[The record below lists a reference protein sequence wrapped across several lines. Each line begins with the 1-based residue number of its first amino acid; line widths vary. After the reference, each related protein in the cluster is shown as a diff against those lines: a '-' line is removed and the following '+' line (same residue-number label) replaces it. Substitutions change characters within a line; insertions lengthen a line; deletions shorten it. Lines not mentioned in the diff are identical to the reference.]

1 MNNRRNRLI
10 YILGLAAIMV
20 FSFAAIVFAEEEE
33 AAPALYA
40 TIWAAL
46 PPLIAIALALITKE
60 VYSSLFLGI
69 VTGAVLYAGADF
81 SGILNHALNDGII
94 ASLSDS
100 YNVGILVFLVILGM
114 MVAMM
119 NLSGGS
125 KAFGLW
131 ALKRV
136 KTRVAAQLATIILG
150 VLIFVD
156 DYFNCL
162 TVGSVMKPVTDEFKV
177 SRAKLAYIIDATAA
191 PVCIIAPISSWAAA
205 VSGFVEGQNGL
216 SVFIHAIPY
225 NFYALFTI
233 IAMIGIVVMKF
244 DFGKMAEFE
253 RAAYEDGDLFLVSS
267 TAQDSNEEPVTNNGS
282 LLDLVLPVVV
292 LIISCVVG
300 MIYSGGFFSG
310 ESFINAF
317 ANSDASVGLSMGS
330 LVALIITVIYY
341 CCRRVLSFQNCME
354 CVPEGVKNMI
364 SPILILTFAW
374 SLKAMTD
381 SLGLADYVGGLCEKM
396 GGAVV
401 ALLPAVLFLIACVL
415 AFASG
420 TSWGTFG
427 ILIPIGLAI
436 TESRPEMTMP
446 IMAACM
452 AGAVYGDH
460 VSPISDT
467 TIMASAGA
475 GCDHLSHVTTQL
487 PYATLVAVVSFIS
500 YVIAGFVGNF
510 IVPLV
515 VGIVLIFAALF
526 VIKKREGAFRV
537 DEATPNAGE

>member
-1 MNNRRNRLI
+1 MNTRRNRLVF
-10 YILGLAAIMV
+10 ILGLAAMMIM
-20 FSFAAIVFAEEEE
+20 SFATIVFAEEEE
-33 AAPALYA
+33 AAQPALYA

-60 VYSSLFLGI
+60 VYSSLFVGVL
-69 VTGAVLYAGADF
+69 TGAILYAGFDF
-81 SGILNHALNDGII
+81 AGILNHALVDGII
-94 ASLSDS
+94 GSLSDS
-100 YNVGILVFLVILGM
+100 YNVGILVFLAILGM

-119 NLSGGS
+119 NQSGGS

-136 KTRVAAQLATIILG
+136 KSRVAAQLATIILG

-205 VSGFVEGQNGL
+205 VSGFVEGRNGL
-216 SVFIHAIPY
+216 AVFISAIPY
-225 NFYALFTI
+225 NFYALFTVL
-233 IAMIGIVVMKF
+233 MMVGLVVMKF

-253 RAAYEDGDLFLVSS
+253 INATQNGDLFTVN
-267 TAQDSNEEPVTNNGS
+267 APNNADAAEQGNPDGK
-282 LLDLVLPVVV
+282 LIDLVLPVIV

-330 LVALIITVIYY
+330 LVALVITIIYY
-341 CCRRVLSFQNCME
+341 CCRRILTFRACMD
-354 CVPEGVKNMI
+354 CVPEGVHNMI

-381 SLGLADYVGGLCEKM
+381 SLGLADYVGTLVEKM
-396 GGAVV
+396 GGSVV
-401 ALLPAVLFLIACVL
+401 SFIPAVLFLIACVL

-436 TESRPEMTMP
+436 TEAQPQLMMP
-446 IMAACM
+446 VMAACM

-487 PYATLVAVVSFIS
+487 PYATLVAGVSFIS
-500 YVIAGFVGNF
+500 YIVAGFCLNP
-510 IVPLV
+510 IIPLV
-515 VGIVLIFAALF
+515 VGAVLLFGALVF
-526 VIKKREGAFRV
+526 IKKSGKFGAIRH
-537 DEATPNAGE
+537 E

>member
-1 MNNRRNRLI
+1 MNTRRNRLVF
-10 YILGLAAIMV
+10 ILGLAAMMV
-20 FSFAAIVFAEEEE
+20 MSFAAVVFAEEE
-33 AAPALYA
+33 ASQPALYA

-60 VYSSLFLGI
+60 VYSSLFIGVL
-69 VTGAVLYAGADF
+69 TGAVLYAGFDF
-81 SGILNHALNDGII
+81 AGILNHALVDGII
-94 ASLSDS
+94 GSLSDS
-100 YNVGILVFLVILGM
+100 YNVGILVFLAILGM

-119 NLSGGS
+119 NQSGGS

-136 KTRVAAQLATIILG
+136 KSRVAAQLATVILG

-205 VSGFVEGQNGL
+205 VSGFVEGRNGL
-216 SVFIHAIPY
+216 AVFISAIPY

-233 IAMIGIVVMKF
+233 LMMIGLIFMKF

-253 RAAYEDGDLFLVSS
+253 LNAVEKGDLFTVN
-267 TAQDSNEEPVTNNGS
+267 TPDNADAAEQGNPNGK
-282 LLDLVLPVVV
+282 LIDLVLPVVV

-300 MIYSGGFFSG
+300 MIYSGGFFGG

-330 LVALIITVIYY
+330 LVALVLTIIYY
-341 CCRRVLSFQNCME
+341 CCRRTLSFKECMD
-354 CVPEGVKNMI
+354 CVPEGVHNMI

-374 SLKAMTD
+374 SLKVMTD
-381 SLGLADYVGGLCEKM
+381 SMGLADYVGGLVEKM
-396 GGAVV
+396 GGSVV
-401 ALLPAVLFLIACVL
+401 SFIPAVLFLIACIL

-436 TESRPEMTMP
+436 TEARPEMMMP
-446 IMAACM
+446 VMAACM

-487 PYATLVAVVSFIS
+487 PYATLVAAVSFIS
-500 YVIAGFVGNF
+500 YIIAGFCLNP
-510 IVPLV
+510 IIPLV
-515 VGIVLIFAALF
+515 VGAVLLFGALYF
-526 VIKKREGAFRV
+526 LKKSDKFGSI
-537 DEATPNAGE
+537 DYK